1 MTTKVCT
8 THDLLLLAKA
18 GRDEQ
23 LNRQLNYELV
33 KGMVDDKKVC
43 VLSILL
49 YGHNMDDT
57 SRPLHHRVQGLI
69 PVKGTN
75 EPLEVIFD
83 VLDQH
88 FNQLTDAQK
97 IVDNAKK

>member
-69 PVKGTN
+69 PVKELRNRSKLSSTFLTSTLTN
-75 EPLEVIFD
+75 
-83 VLDQH
+83 
-88 FNQLTDAQK
+88 
-97 IVDNAKK
+97 